1 MKFIRAGE
9 AGYNLDMCRTI
20 GESHSRVNGII
31 TILTE
36 YTEGL

>member
-9 AGYNLDMCRTI
+9 AGYSLDMCRTI

-31 TILTE
+31 TMLTE
-36 YTEGL
+36 YTEEL

>member
-9 AGYNLDMCRTI
+9 AGKSLNMCRTI

-31 TILTE
+31 TMLTE
-36 YTEGL
+36 HTGEL